1 MALQGLLT
9 ALPYIAQ
16 IGSSVLP
23 FISQIVTNQQGSG
36 VSATSSSQQ
45 NTTQGSMSQSGSS
58 STTNVQQGSPSGVAS
73 VLGQSIGTPTGSNWQ
88 QAFQASQ
95 GSATTANNL
104 QTGAWA
110 MNNTLNAF
118 SNLMANV
125 GNMWSQT
132 SAKKYNAEEAKL
144 SREWQE
150 YMRGTAYQTTVK
162 DLQAAGLNPILAASR
177 GATDTPGGTYAS
189 TSPGSFGQ
197 MVASAFPSAHTASAQ
212 TMYDYGNNMAQYV
225 NNAVTAINNAKS
237 IGMSQ
242 TVNQLMQST
251 SQVVDSSAKQI
262 QLSANQMDS
271 AMGKNLGKGGNG
283 NQAPYNNTP
292 EGQKQAVKDHMAALA
307 ERFSGY

>member
-1 MALQGLLT
+1 MALQALLT

-16 IGSSVLP
+16 IGSAVLP
-23 FISQIVTNQQGSG
+23 FVSQMMTNQTGSG
-36 VSATSSSQQ
+36 TSSTASSQQ
-45 NTTQGSMSQSGSS
+45 SITQGSMNQSGSS
-58 STTNVQQGSPSGVAS
+58 TTTSVQQGSPSGVAN

-125 GNMWSQT
+125 GNLWSQT
-132 SAKKYNAEEAKL
+132 SAKKYNSEEAKL

-150 YMRGTAYQTTVK
+150 YMRGSAYQATVK
-162 DLQAAGLNPILAASR
+162 DLKAAGLNPILAASR

-189 TSPGSFGQ
+189 TSPGNFSQ

-212 TMYDYGNNMAQYV
+212 AMYDYGNNMAQYV
-225 NNAVTAINNAKS
+225 NNAISAISNAKS
-237 IGMSQ
+237 IGMNQ
-242 TVNQLMQST
+242 TVSQLMQST
-251 SQVVDSSAKQI
+251 MQIVDSSAKQI
-262 QLSANQMDS
+262 QESTSQMDS
-271 AMGKNLGKGGNG
+271 AMSRDWGKGG
-283 NQAPYNNTP
+283 NQAPYNSTP
-292 EGQKQAVKDHMAALA
+292 EGQRQAVIDHMATLA
-307 ERFSGY
+307 DRFSDY